1 MFFLHTALSLLASAR
16 SLRSSPPRWLAKSAG
31 ARGPYLLPI
40 NACQMGW
47 NSPPLRGRTVKR
59 CGRRKMEIGDVVH
72 LKSGGPEMT
81 VEIIT
86 EATAGMVIRCV
97 WFDGQ

>member
-1 MFFLHTALSLLASAR
+1 
-16 SLRSSPPRWLAKSAG
+16 
-31 ARGPYLLPI
+31 
-40 NACQMGW
+40 
-47 NSPPLRGRTVKR
+47 
-59 CGRRKMEIGDVVH
+59 MEIGDVVH

-97 WFDGQ
+97 WFDGQELKRGIFLDAL